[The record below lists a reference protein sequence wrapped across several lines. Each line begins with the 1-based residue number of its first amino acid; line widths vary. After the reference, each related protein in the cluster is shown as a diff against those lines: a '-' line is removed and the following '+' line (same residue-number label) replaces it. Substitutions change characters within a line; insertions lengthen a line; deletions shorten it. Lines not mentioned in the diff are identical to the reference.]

1 MNVQGFG
8 HTHHADSRQHSVTRT
23 KSSKADATRSAFS
36 ISDKVEISSQNSSE
50 RFEIIQQVKK
60 KIKAGYYATEPVI
73 EDLSHGFAKI
83 LNQL

>member
-8 HTHHADSRQHSVTRT
+8 HSHHADSRQHSVTRT
-23 KSSKADATRSAFS
+23 KMSKNGAARPVFS
-36 ISDKVEISSQNSSE
+36 LSDKVEISSQNSSE
-50 RFEIIQQVKK
+50 RNEMIQQVKK